1 MPDHAI
7 GTPLFAAIGAAL
19 AARGDDDLSRA
30 EWLEQLGLEPGELLA
45 AMQEVGEILADH
57 EIARGTAQSDIAL
70 FMWGIA
76 IGQQMAVRR
85 RSNEAQMLRNE
96 RD

>member
-1 MPDHAI
+1 
-7 GTPLFAAIGAAL
+7 
-19 AARGDDDLSRA
+19 
-30 EWLEQLGLEPGELLA
+30 
-45 AMQEVGEILADH
+45 MQEVGEILADH

-85 RSNEAQMLRNE
+85 RGNEDRMLR
-96 RD
+96 DDGA